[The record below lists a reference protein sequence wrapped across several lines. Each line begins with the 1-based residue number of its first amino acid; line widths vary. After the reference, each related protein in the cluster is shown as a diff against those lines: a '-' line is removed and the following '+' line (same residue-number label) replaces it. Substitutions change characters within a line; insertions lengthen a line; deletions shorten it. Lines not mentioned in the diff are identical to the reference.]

1 MTEARYRAVI
11 NTSAGWVLAKA
22 TARGIVSLS
31 LPSARRPVAAASP
44 VPRAA
49 RRHLAALRRQLQSYF
64 DGRPVRFTVPLDLS
78 AFPAFTAAVLRRASR
93 IPYGQVRTY
102 AQLARLAGKP
112 RAARAVGQAMKRNPI
127 PIVGPCHR
135 VVAANG
141 LGGYSAG
148 LHWKRLLLHLERIVQ
163 CPHP

>member
-1 MTEARYRAVI
+1 M
-11 NTSAGWVLAKA
+11 
-22 TARGIVSLS
+22 
-31 LPSARRPVAAASP
+31 
-44 VPRAA
+44 
-49 RRHLAALRRQLQSYF
+49 
-64 DGRPVRFTVPLDLS
+64 RFKLPLDLS
-78 AFPAFTAAVLRRASR
+78 AFPAFTAAVLRAASR

-102 AQLARLAGKP
+102 AQLACLVGRP

-127 PIVGPCHR
+127 PIVIPCHR

-148 LHWKRLLLHLERIVQ
+148 LHWKRRLLHLERIRE